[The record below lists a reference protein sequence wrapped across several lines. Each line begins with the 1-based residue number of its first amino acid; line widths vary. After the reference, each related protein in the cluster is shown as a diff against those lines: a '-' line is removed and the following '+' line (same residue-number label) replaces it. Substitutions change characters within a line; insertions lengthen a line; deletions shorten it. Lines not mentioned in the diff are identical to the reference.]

1 MSSPLLQQTDL
12 EILIDNVAT
21 VAEDKER
28 LRVSFA
34 MEINGVLRDGRA
46 AVELLGKIAPWVD
59 EATKGEIDNF
69 MKYLERR

>member
-1 MSSPLLQQTDL
+1 
-12 EILIDNVAT
+12 
-21 VAEDKER
+21 
-28 LRVSFA
+28 
-34 MEINGVLRDGRA
+34 MEINAVLRDGRA